1 MNFWREYGEK
11 LRVNGYTVIPIY
23 APDADK
29 KGAGK
34 RPIGKDWERTIND
47 KEQIEGWAKKFTN
60 NGIGILT
67 KYTPAVDIDVYDIDA
82 SLYMAGVIEK
92 MFGEVPCR
100 IGKKP
105 KRLYLFSCL
114 TPFSKVK
121 SGVWEDDFG
130 QQHAVEILADG
141 QQFVAYG
148 IHPDTKKEYHWT
160 DGNSPVENAAEFDL
174 IDIDLDKA
182 REITAA
188 FDEYAKE
195 QGWTMVR
202 RPSNGM
208 EAIGS
213 ADDDDWAAMAGI
225 NKWDKSYDE
234 LRDLVMRYPNPED
247 YDNWVKVLAALQ
259 VSCRDQDEAKEIA
272 REWSAQA
279 DNFDESDFEYKW
291 DKGFTHSASRLVTIA
306 SIIKEVKDEDD
317 RIAEEKRVEYA
328 EAFAEVTSLVEWSN
342 WAESFKKEPVFGIP
356 RRSVMDVAAKSYA
369 RISGNRLVVSD
380 IKRMLGYDHSS
391 KDMPEW
397 LKDFAYSE
405 SNDRFV
411 RRSTG
416 NQLLRAAFDTSYATK
431 CIFED
436 ETFKPSTYATTV
448 KRIPVV
454 WDVMYY
460 PAMHGDMEGSN
471 WKMDDALPGPDFFK
485 DEIGQ
490 VWLNTFDPDS
500 IPRPAENLS
509 KYDRKAISIMQ
520 DFFVVLFPNDKERGY
535 VMDWMAFVIQNPTK
549 RINYSL
555 LVRGA
560 HGSGKTTLG
569 VIMTAM
575 LGSVNVGRVS
585 NTVMNGRFTDWAEGH
600 ILKIVEEIY
609 DKGDRYSAVE
619 RQKEFITNDRFM
631 VEAKGLSAKE
641 AINTSSKMM
650 FTNHFNALPLDENQR
665 RYLVVS
671 TQAENHLDMERVYGT
686 AVERSKFFKDVYRA
700 IENHAPA
707 IKKWFMEWE
716 ISDSFD
722 HKGHAPQDTEA
733 FTVMADA
740 ANDGVAG
747 SIAQMIR
754 EGDTYGVHRDIIY
767 VPDLKNAFYDNEDL
781 EMPKTVRLKNIL
793 MELGYK
799 PAGVLKFEK
808 KPGRVYVRKRVTG
821 AFTASGKLDT
831 EWAQKTL
838 KKHNAGIEAAAAESD
853 AGGRREDW
861 MEDEV

>member
-67 KYTPAVDIDVYDIDA
+67 KYTPAVDIDVYDRDA
-82 SLYMAGVIEK
+82 SLHMAGVIEK

-148 IHPDTKKEYHWT
+148 IHPDTKKEYYWI

-188 FDEYAKE
+188 FDEYARS
-195 QGWTMVR
+195 QDWTMVR
-202 RPSNGM
+202 RPSNGL
-208 EAIGS
+208 EAVGS

-234 LRDLVMRYPNPED
+234 LRELVMRYPNPED

-356 RRSVMDVAAKSYA
+356 RRSVMEIAAKAYA
-369 RISGNRLVVSD
+369 RISGNRLVTAD
-380 IKRMLGYDHSS
+380 IKRMLGYDHGS
-391 KDMPEW
+391 KDMPAW
-397 LKDFAYSE
+397 LKDYVFST
-405 SNDRFV
+405 SNDCFV
-411 RRSTG
+411 NRQTGDRVIKSSFDSTFAT
-416 NQLLRAAFDTSYATK
+416 NCIFPDESFKPAHYATAV
-431 CIFED
+431 
-436 ETFKPSTYATTV
+436 KPV
-448 KRIPVV
+448 PKV

-460 PAMHGDMEGSN
+460 PDMHGDMEGSK
-471 WKMDDALPGPDFFK
+471 WKNVDGLEGPGFFF
-485 DEIGQ
+485 DEVGRK
-490 VWLNTFDPDS
+490 WLNSFDPDS
-500 IPRPAENLS
+500 IPRAAENLT
-509 KYDRKAISIMQ
+509 KYDRKALSIIK

-535 VMDWMAFVIQNPTK
+535 VMDWMAYIVQNPTK
-549 RINYSL
+549 RVNYSL

-569 VIMTAM
+569 VIMTSM
-575 LGSVNVGRVS
+575 LGTVNVGRVS

-631 VEAKGLSAKE
+631 VEGKGVSAKE

-671 TQAENHLDMERVYGT
+671 TQAENHLDMERVYGS

-716 ISDSFD
+716 ISEAFD
-722 HKGHAPQDTEA
+722 PKGHAPQDTEA
-733 FTVMADA
+733 FSIMADA
-740 ANDGVAG
+740 SNDGIDGAIV
-747 SIAQMIR
+747 QMIR
-754 EGDTYGVHRDIIY
+754 DGETPGVHRDIIF
-767 VPDLKNAFYDNEDL
+767 VPALRDAFVNGGDT
-781 EMPKTVRLKNIL
+781 EMPKTNRLKNIL
-793 MELGYK
+793 MELGFV
-799 PAGVLKFEK
+799 PGGLLKFEGVA
-808 KPGRVYVRKRVTG
+808 GRVYVRKRVRG
-821 AFTASGKLDT
+821 AFLESGKINST
-831 EWAQKTL
+831 WAQKTL
-838 KKHNAGIEAAAAESD
+838 KKHNSEIPEEVKEWPGD
-853 AGGRREDW
+853 
-861 MEDEV
+861 EDEEV